1 DHLDVRRGPHR
12 LRARGAVRRQAR
24 REPHLQGLR
33 AAAVRRRFLTCNLLT
48 RKADSM
54 TEQISSLKALILSSN
69 DRKFEDVEIPEWG
82 GVKVRVKALTDAQ
95 LGEYQ
100 GKTMALKSSGGDNVE
115 DEMRHHRTEL
125 LVKCLFDADTDTRLF
140 TDTDAKALSQKNA
153 GVVNALFLLVH
164 HLSDLDKSFDEKVQE
179 AKGNS
184 EGGQS

>member
-1 DHLDVRRGPHR
+1 RLPRPVGGVRLRHQALRRGVGRRELRPQRARRPPGRLQLLRAPLVPDRLAGRPGDHLDVRRGPHR

-100 GKTMALKSSGGDNVE
+100 GKTMALKSS
-115 DEMRHHRTEL
+115 
-125 LVKCLFDADTDTRLF
+125 
-140 TDTDAKALSQKNA
+140 
-153 GVVNALFLLVH
+153 
-164 HLSDLDKSFDEKVQE
+164 
-179 AKGNS
+179 
-184 EGGQS
+184 